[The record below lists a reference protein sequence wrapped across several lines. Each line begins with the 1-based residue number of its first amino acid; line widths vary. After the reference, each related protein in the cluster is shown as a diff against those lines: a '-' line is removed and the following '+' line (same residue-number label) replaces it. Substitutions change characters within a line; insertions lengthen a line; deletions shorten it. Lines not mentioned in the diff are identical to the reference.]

1 MKKWIGF
8 LAFLL
13 FVGIAPVASGI
24 TAQAQAR
31 PDDTI
36 MEGVYAGEI
45 SLAEMT
51 QTEAQEAV
59 QAYVDSLGSSVIT
72 LNVVDGN
79 TVTATAS
86 ELGMSWSNQ
95 NLVSEAVNL
104 GKSGNVVAR
113 YKAVK
118 DLEHENKVYD
128 IQFSFDQE
136 AIASLIENDCAEYNV
151 EAVDAHLT
159 RVDGE
164 FVIEEGQT

>member
-1 MKKWIGF
+1 MKKWICF
-8 LAFLL
+8 LALLL

-45 SLAEMT
+45 SLAGMT

-95 NLVSEAVNL
+95 NLQSSA
-104 GKSGNVVAR
+104 A
-113 YKAVK
+113 
-118 DLEHENKVYD
+118 
-128 IQFSFDQE
+128 
-136 AIASLIENDCAEYNV
+136 
-151 EAVDAHLT
+151 
-159 RVDGE
+159 
-164 FVIEEGQT
+164 